1 MFHPISNG
9 SVIEIND
16 NAFGF
21 VFKCHIPPIG
31 YGVNSVTG
39 KVEETDILDEAE
51 YEEDNYWIRPQL
63 PKDFYSRRKDEKKIQ
78 ELDKYYV
85 DPYLEEIRRREWGR
99 RIRGIWFPNYNP
111 KTDKV
116 EYIYI
121 TGLHYLYITYWKFQG
136 KYMDFRMPDRDFFYV
151 LLYCMFDPD
160 CLGINEL
167 TRRKNGKCFGK
178 NTLIR
183 MFDGTTK
190 FVQDILD
197 GEYVMGDDSTKRL
210 VSGVISGQEILYKI
224 TANKGEGFVCNESH
238 ILALLWNGKEKPNY
252 KGWKK
257 GDKINI
263 SVKEYL
269 GLKQSEKEHLVMY
282 RRGWG
287 NHFAEIK
294 HIIPPYM
301 IGVYLG
307 DGSSHCGSITTTDHE
322 VLDFV
327 KTFAENL
334 NLKLSVTKKITYRLS
349 QKGDR
354 SEKDGIS
361 LKNWAINPYK
371 AELKRLNILGNKHI
385 PKEYLLDSE
394 NNRLELLAGI
404 IDTDGYLDSYKGKPR
419 KYEITQ
425 KNITLAND
433 IAELSRSLGFFASCI
448 DKKATMK
455 RSDGTEYSCIVKRIE
470 IYGDIE
476 RIPCKI
482 LRKKAKA
489 TTRRKNSLN
498 FGFSIEPIGNGDYY
512 GFTVDK
518 NNLFLL
524 ADGTVVHNTA
534 RAGCWLYERTSRMNN
549 HHGGIQSKSDDDAQ
563 EFFKK
568 AVRDPWKHL
577 PDFFRP
583 VYDIMKGDSPNDELR
598 FFAPSKRGSRA
609 EEESETLEEPLDS
622 FIDFKPAIE
631 SAYDGPEL
639 HSYVS
644 DESGKVKKPTSIKE
658 RQNVV
663 RFCTEIEGFFN
674 GKHYFTTTV
683 ESEKDEQENVEFQ
696 ELTANSNPLE
706 RNENNRTVTG
716 LYTYFLPA
724 HKSMNFDKYGFANE
738 EAAEKYIVNTLK
750 AYQDKG
756 DTRGMS
762 SFKRKYPR
770 TIKEAFSTDGE
781 YALYNPELLNN
792 QLDDIQ
798 WTHHFT
804 EFGDLEWE
812 NGNRISVQKV
822 TATGELIY
830 EPSKVIW
837 KPNPK
842 GKFEKIKDW
851 FPKNPNDVFYQ
862 GGHYHPNNNFSYRI
876 GCDPFRYDKTKDKRR
891 SNCAAF
897 VYQLPDPHYPN
908 DIYDDAF
915 VLRYSYREESTRAS
929 NEDVLKMAWWCGCK
943 ILFERNVNHWKSDFT
958 NWECGGF
965 LKWLPG
971 EVEPGINTAGNA
983 VQAICNYT
991 EAYINKFI
999 SKVYFK
1005 TLIRK
1010 ETGWLGFKVEDTEKF
1025 DEPMAAGITLIH
1037 VREEQARKQ
1046 HYTKD
1051 ISEYFSKDSGWTY

>member
-99 RIRGIWFPNYNP
+99 RLRGIWFPNYNP

-151 LLYCMFDPD
+151 LSYCMFDPD

-167 TRRKNGKCFGK
+167 TRRKNGK
-178 NTLIR
+178 
-183 MFDGTTK
+183 
-190 FVQDILD
+190 
-197 GEYVMGDDSTKRL
+197 
-210 VSGVISGQEILYKI
+210 
-224 TANKGEGFVCNESH
+224 
-238 ILALLWNGKEKPNY
+238 
-252 KGWKK
+252 
-257 GDKINI
+257 
-263 SVKEYL
+263 
-269 GLKQSEKEHLVMY
+269 
-282 RRGWG
+282 
-287 NHFAEIK
+287 
-294 HIIPPYM
+294 
-301 IGVYLG
+301 
-307 DGSSHCGSITTTDHE
+307 
-322 VLDFV
+322 
-327 KTFAENL
+327 
-334 NLKLSVTKKITYRLS
+334 
-349 QKGDR
+349 
-354 SEKDGIS
+354 
-361 LKNWAINPYK
+361 
-371 AELKRLNILGNKHI
+371 
-385 PKEYLLDSE
+385 
-394 NNRLELLAGI
+394 
-404 IDTDGYLDSYKGKPR
+404 
-419 KYEITQ
+419 
-425 KNITLAND
+425 
-433 IAELSRSLGFFASCI
+433 
-448 DKKATMK
+448 
-455 RSDGTEYSCIVKRIE
+455 
-470 IYGDIE
+470 
-476 RIPCKI
+476 
-482 LRKKAKA
+482 
-489 TTRRKNSLN
+489 
-498 FGFSIEPIGNGDYY
+498 
-512 GFTVDK
+512 
-518 NNLFLL
+518 
-524 ADGTVVHNTA
+524 TA

-1046 HYTKD
+1046 HYTKN